1 MKTRLRL
8 FTVSFGRMFLVMAVV
23 AALAA
28 GTAQPVVAAT
38 QIDIAGPAGSGA
50 FGTSVTVLPNGNIVV
65 TDPYYDAGATE
76 DVGAV
81 YLYDGATGAQISALT
96 GSTAGDMVGR
106 DHWSGE
112 PAVTVLSNGNYVVSS
127 PNWDNG
133 AAADAGAVTW
143 GSGTTGVSGVVSAA
157 NSLVGSTAGDRSA
170 LDGDYGVTALSNGNY
185 VVQQPLLGQRRG
197 GGRRGGDVGERDD
210 RRHRCGVGGQQPGG
224 QHGQ

>member
-28 GTAQPVVAAT
+28 GSAQPVVAAT

-81 YLYDGATGAQISALT
+81 YLYDGATGTQISALT
-96 GSTAGDMVGR
+96 GSTAGDQVGY
-106 DHWSGE
+106 DD
-112 PAVTVLSNGNYVVSS
+112 VIVLRNGNYVVRSTL
-127 PNWDNG
+127 WDNVATG
-133 AAADAGAVTW
+133 AVDAGAVTW
-143 GSGTTGVSGVVSAA
+143 GSGTSGVSGVVSAT
-157 NSLVGSTAGDRSA
+157 NSLVGSTAWTGLA
-170 LDGDYGVTALSNGNY
+170 TMA
-185 VVQQPLLGQRRG
+185 
-197 GGRRGGDVGERDD
+197 
-210 RRHRCGVGGQQPGG
+210 
-224 QHGQ
+224 